1 MADVDWGR
9 AKALGSRV
17 VVKPMRVGIGHKGS
31 IVLIDGHPDR
41 AGETPFGKHGRVL
54 AVGDETTSVQ
64 RGDRIIFDVLSGKN
78 FDVGRERYLVLE
90 EDEILATVE

>member
-1 MADVDWGR
+1 VADLDWGKV
-9 AKALGSRV
+9 KALGSRV
-17 VVKPMRVGIGHKGS
+17 VVRPMRVGIEHKGS

-41 AGETPFGKHGRVL
+41 AGDTPFGKHGRVL

-64 RGDRIIFDVLSGKN
+64 RGDRVIFDVLSGKN

-90 EDEILATVE
+90 EGDILATVE